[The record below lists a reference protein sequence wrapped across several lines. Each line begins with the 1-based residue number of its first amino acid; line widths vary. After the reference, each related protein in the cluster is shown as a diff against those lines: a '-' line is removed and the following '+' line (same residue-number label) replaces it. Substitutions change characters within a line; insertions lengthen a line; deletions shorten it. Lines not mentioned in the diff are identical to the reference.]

1 MKWFGGNNT
10 KCWQRLQT
18 SVKGDKTMGIRTY
31 NPYTPSRRNMTG
43 LDFAEV
49 TKSTPEKSLV
59 VSLKKNSGRNNQGK
73 ITVRHRGGGVRRKY
87 RLVDFKRRKDDIPAT
102 VIGIEYDP
110 NRTANIA
117 LICYAD
123 GEKAYI
129 LAPNGLKD
137 GMKVMNGANAEIK
150 VGNCLPL
157 EAIPVGTEVH
167 NVELYPGKGGQLVRS
182 AGNSAQLMA
191 KEGKY
196 ATLRLPSGEMRMV
209 PVVCRATIGT
219 VGNIEHDLVNVG
231 KAGRKRHMGI
241 RPTVRGSVM
250 NPNDHPHG
258 GGEGKTGIGRPGPC
272 TPWGKPALGLKTRKK
287 NKQSNKL
294 IVRRRDGKNFK

>member
-1 MKWFGGNNT
+1 
-10 KCWQRLQT
+10 
-18 SVKGDKTMGIRTY
+18 MGIKTY

-43 LDFAEV
+43 LDFVEI
-49 TKSTPEKSLV
+49 TKSVPEKSL
-59 VSLKKNSGRNNQGK
+59 LAKKDKTAGRNNQGK
-73 ITVRHRGGGVRRKY
+73 ITVRHHGGGNRQKY
-87 RLVDFKRRKDDIPAT
+87 RMIDFKRTKDDIPAK
-102 VIGIEYDP
+102 VAAIEYDP

-117 LICYAD
+117 LLNYAD

-129 LAPNGLKD
+129 IAPVGLKVGD
-137 GMKVMNGANAEIK
+137 ELMNGANAEIK

-157 EAIPVGTEVH
+157 ANIPVGTEIH
-167 NVELYPGKGGQLVRS
+167 NIELYPGKGAQLVRS

-209 PVVCRATIGT
+209 PIVCRATIGQ
-219 VGNIEHDLVNVG
+219 VGNIEHGLVNIG
-231 KAGRKRHMGI
+231 KAGRKRHMGV

-258 GGEGKTGIGRPGPC
+258 GGEGRAPIGRSGPS

-287 NKQSNKL
+287 NKQSNKY
-294 IVRRRDGKNFK
+294 IVRTRDGKNVK